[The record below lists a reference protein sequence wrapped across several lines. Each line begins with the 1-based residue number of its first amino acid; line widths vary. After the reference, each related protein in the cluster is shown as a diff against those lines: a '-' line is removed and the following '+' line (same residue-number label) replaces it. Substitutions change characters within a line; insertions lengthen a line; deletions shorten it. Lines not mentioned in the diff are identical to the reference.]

1 MGSISTPALVA
12 TACDAGAL
20 GMVGTAGM
28 TAEQVIALL
37 DEVRTRTAA
46 PVGANMLMPLVDPDV
61 VAAVAPRVELFDF
74 YHGDPDP
81 ALVAMVHDAGAR
93 AGWQVGS
100 LQEALA
106 AVAAGCDVLAVRGI
120 EGGGRM
126 HGDQPL
132 LPLLNQVLDRV
143 DVPVVA
149 AGGLATGRDL
159 AAMLAAGAAGV
170 RMGTRFVATEESGA
184 HPHYKQAIVDATAEE
199 TALVT
204 DFSVLWPNGPEP
216 HRVLT
221 RALEAA
227 RRSPDVVGEAPAGGG
242 RFAVPRFAV
251 IPPTVDCTGDIEAF
265 AMYAGTSVGSIDAIE
280 PAATVLARIAEE
292 AEALL
297 SRH

>member
-1 MGSISTPALVA
+1 
-12 TACDAGAL
+12 
-20 GMVGTAGM
+20 
-28 TAEQVIALL
+28 
-37 DEVRTRTAA
+37 
-46 PVGANMLMPLVDPDV
+46 
-61 VAAVAPRVELFDF
+61 
-74 YHGDPDP
+74 
-81 ALVAMVHDAGAR
+81 
-93 AGWQVGS
+93 
-100 LQEALA
+100 
-106 AVAAGCDVLAVRGI
+106 
-120 EGGGRM
+120 M

-242 RFAVPRFAV
+242 RFPVPRFAV
-251 IPPTVDCTGDIEAF
+251 LPPTVGLHRRHRGVRHVRRNLGRLHRRDRARGHRADPHRRRGRGPPLAALSSWSGRRCHTL
-265 AMYAGTSVGSIDAIE
+265 V
-280 PAATVLARIAEE
+280 ATVAFLGFPPPRALRRIP
-292 AEALL
+292 
-297 SRH
+297 